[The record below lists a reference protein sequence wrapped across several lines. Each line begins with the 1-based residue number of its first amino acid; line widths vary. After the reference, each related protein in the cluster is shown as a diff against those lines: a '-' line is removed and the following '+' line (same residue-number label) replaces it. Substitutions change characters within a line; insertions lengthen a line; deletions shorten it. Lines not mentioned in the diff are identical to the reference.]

1 MAQYLSFHYN
11 TIYKNKKATNKIEK
25 LIYTIIRQND
35 KFIMLTLM
43 KKIPRFTIL
52 VNLQVLTRELSM
64 SENRHDDLTPTRI
77 GLDEISLF
85 YWCVWCEHIGKIRAC
100 VSVCV
105 LRHICRYDNGEE
117 KTRDLESSL
126 IIGKMKMWLVTYV

>member
-43 KKIPRFTIL
+43 KKIPRLTIL
-52 VNLQVLTRELSM
+52 VNLQVLIRELSM
-64 SENRHDDLTPTRI
+64 PENRHDDLTPTRI

-85 YWCVWCEHIGKIRAC
+85 Y
-100 VSVCV
+100 
-105 LRHICRYDNGEE
+105 
-117 KTRDLESSL
+117 
-126 IIGKMKMWLVTYV
+126 